1 MNKLLFNELYLY
13 WWKWRSWKR
22 FKIFY
27 YRCYHLDDYIK
38 LERSITKIR
47 IKFKKELGNFQEIK
61 GNKTKNFII
70 KKLLTKVNS
79 LNSEIFIIVFDKK
92 DKYKINYKN
101 DFNVLYDI
109 IASELA
115 KEIKITKSTLII
127 VDTCKPK
134 KKLVNNFN
142 QRFLDKINNS
152 KNHQINIIHQN
163 SINQKGLQVID
174 VIVWAAFQYMEHNNS
189 EFIDLIENKKIKKVF
204 KDWRT
209 STAI

>member
-1 MNKLLFNELYLY
+1 MNYIYIDESGDLGKGSKYF
-13 WWKWRSWKR
+13 
-22 FKIFY
+22 IIGAIIV
-27 YRCYHLDDYIK
+27 DDYIK

-47 IKFKKELGNFQEIK
+47 RKFKKELGNFQEIK

-101 DFNVLYDI
+101 DFNVLQDI

-189 EFIDLIENKKIKKVF
+189 EFIDLIDNKKIKKVF
-204 KDWRT
+204 KD
-209 STAI
+209 

>member
-1 MNKLLFNELYLY
+1 MNYIYIDESGDLGKGSKYF
-13 WWKWRSWKR
+13 
-22 FKIFY
+22 IIGAIIV
-27 YRCYHLDDYIK
+27 DDYIK

-47 IKFKKELGNFQEIK
+47 RKFKKELGNFQEIK

-189 EFIDLIENKKIKKVF
+189 EFIDLIDNKKIKKVF

>member
-1 MNKLLFNELYLY
+1 MNYIYIDESGDLGKGSKYF
-13 WWKWRSWKR
+13 
-22 FKIFY
+22 IIGAIIV
-27 YRCYHLDDYIK
+27 DDYIK

-47 IKFKKELGNFQEIK
+47 RKFKKELGNFQEIK
-61 GNKTKNFII
+61 ENKTKNFII

-115 KEIKITKSTLII
+115 KEIKITKSTLIT

-204 KDWRT
+204 KD
-209 STAI
+209 

>member
-1 MNKLLFNELYLY
+1 MNYIYIDESGDLGKGSKYF
-13 WWKWRSWKR
+13 
-22 FKIFY
+22 IIGAIIV
-27 YRCYHLDDYIK
+27 DDYIK

-47 IKFKKELGNFQEIK
+47 RKFKKELGNFQEIK

-70 KKLLTKVNS
+70 KKLLTKINS

-101 DFNVLYDI
+101 DFNVLQDI

-189 EFIDLIENKKIKKVF
+189 EFIDLIDNKKIKKVF
-204 KDWRT
+204 KD
-209 STAI
+209 

>member
-1 MNKLLFNELYLY
+1 MNYIYIDESGDLGKGSKYF
-13 WWKWRSWKR
+13 
-22 FKIFY
+22 IIGAIIV
-27 YRCYHLDDYIK
+27 DDYIK

-47 IKFKKELGNFQEIK
+47 RKFKKELGNFQEIK

-79 LNSEIFIIVFDKK
+79 LNSEILIIVFDKK

-174 VIVWAAFQYMEHNNS
+174 VIVWAAFQYMEHNNR

>member
-1 MNKLLFNELYLY
+1 MNYIYIDESGDLGKGSKYF
-13 WWKWRSWKR
+13 
-22 FKIFY
+22 IIGAIIV
-27 YRCYHLDDYIK
+27 DDYIK

-47 IKFKKELGNFQEIK
+47 RKFKKELGNFQEIK
-61 GNKTKNFII
+61 ENKTKNFII

-204 KDWRT
+204 KD
-209 STAI
+209 

>member
-1 MNKLLFNELYLY
+1 MNYIYIDESGDLGKGSKYF
-13 WWKWRSWKR
+13 
-22 FKIFY
+22 IIGAIIV
-27 YRCYHLDDYIK
+27 DDYIK

-47 IKFKKELGNFQEIK
+47 RKFKKELGNFQEIK

-134 KKLVNNFN
+134 KNLVNNFN

-174 VIVWAAFQYMEHNNS
+174 VIVWVAFQYMEHNNS

-204 KDWRT
+204 KD
-209 STAI
+209 

>member
-163 SINQKGLQVID
+163 QKGLQVID
-174 VIVWAAFQYMEHNNS
+174 VIVWATFQYMEHNNS

>member
-1 MNKLLFNELYLY
+1 MNYIYIDESGDLGKGSKYF
-13 WWKWRSWKR
+13 
-22 FKIFY
+22 IIGAIIV
-27 YRCYHLDDYIK
+27 DDYIK

-47 IKFKKELGNFQEIK
+47 RKFKKELGNFQEIK

-127 VDTCKPK
+127 VDICKPK

-174 VIVWAAFQYMEHNNS
+174 VIVWAVFQYMEHNNS

-204 KDWRT
+204 KD
-209 STAI
+209 

>member
-1 MNKLLFNELYLY
+1 MNYIYIDESGDLGKGSKYF
-13 WWKWRSWKR
+13 
-22 FKIFY
+22 IIGAIIV
-27 YRCYHLDDYIK
+27 DGYIK

-47 IKFKKELGNFQEIK
+47 RKFKKELGNFQEIK

-134 KKLVNNFN
+134 KKLVNN
-142 QRFLDKINNS
+142 
-152 KNHQINIIHQN
+152 
-163 SINQKGLQVID
+163 
-174 VIVWAAFQYMEHNNS
+174 
-189 EFIDLIENKKIKKVF
+189 LI
-204 KDWRT
+204 KD
-209 STAI
+209 S

>member
-1 MNKLLFNELYLY
+1 MNYIYIDESGDLGKGSKYF
-13 WWKWRSWKR
+13 
-22 FKIFY
+22 IIGAIIV
-27 YRCYHLDDYIK
+27 DDYIK

-47 IKFKKELGNFQEIK
+47 RKFKKELGNFQEIK

-142 QRFLDKINNS
+142 QSFLDKINNS

-204 KDWRT
+204 KD
-209 STAI
+209 

>member
-1 MNKLLFNELYLY
+1 MNYIYIDESGDLGKGSKYF
-13 WWKWRSWKR
+13 
-22 FKIFY
+22 IIGAIIV
-27 YRCYHLDDYIK
+27 DDYIK

-47 IKFKKELGNFQEIK
+47 RKFKKELGNFQEIK

-109 IASELA
+109 IASDLA

-189 EFIDLIENKKIKKVF
+189 EFIDLIDNKKIKKVF
-204 KDWRT
+204 KD
-209 STAI
+209 

>member
-1 MNKLLFNELYLY
+1 MNYIYIDESEDLGKGSKYF
-13 WWKWRSWKR
+13 
-22 FKIFY
+22 IIGAIIV
-27 YRCYHLDDYIK
+27 DDYIK

-47 IKFKKELGNFQEIK
+47 RKFKKELGNFQEIK

-204 KDWRT
+204 KD
-209 STAI
+209 

>member
-1 MNKLLFNELYLY
+1 MNYIYIDESGDLGKGSKYF
-13 WWKWRSWKR
+13 
-22 FKIFY
+22 IIGAIIV
-27 YRCYHLDDYIK
+27 DDYIK

-47 IKFKKELGNFQEIK
+47 RKFKKELGNFQEIK

-189 EFIDLIENKKIKKVF
+189 EFIDLIDNKKIKKVF
-204 KDWRT
+204 KD
-209 STAI
+209 

>member
-1 MNKLLFNELYLY
+1 MNYIYIDESGDLGKGSKYF
-13 WWKWRSWKR
+13 
-22 FKIFY
+22 IIGAIIV
-27 YRCYHLDDYIK
+27 DDYIK

-47 IKFKKELGNFQEIK
+47 RKFKKELGNFQEIK

-204 KDWRT
+204 KD
-209 STAI
+209 

>member
-1 MNKLLFNELYLY
+1 MNYIYIDESGDLGKGSKYF
-13 WWKWRSWKR
+13 
-22 FKIFY
+22 IIGAIIV
-27 YRCYHLDDYIK
+27 DDYIK

-47 IKFKKELGNFQEIK
+47 RKFKKELGNFQEIK

-174 VIVWAAFQYMEHNNS
+174 VIVWAAFQYMEHNNG
-189 EFIDLIENKKIKKVF
+189 EFINLIENKKIKKVF
-204 KDWRT
+204 KD
-209 STAI
+209 

>member
-1 MNKLLFNELYLY
+1 MNYIYIDESGDLGKGSKYF
-13 WWKWRSWKR
+13 
-22 FKIFY
+22 IIGAIIV
-27 YRCYHLDDYIK
+27 DDYIK

-47 IKFKKELGNFQEIK
+47 RKFKKELGNFQEIK

-127 VDTCKPK
+127 VDTCKSK

-189 EFIDLIENKKIKKVF
+189 EFIDLIDNKKIKKVF
-204 KDWRT
+204 KD
-209 STAI
+209 

>member
-1 MNKLLFNELYLY
+1 MNYIYIDESGDLGKGSKYF
-13 WWKWRSWKR
+13 
-22 FKIFY
+22 IIGAIIV
-27 YRCYHLDDYIK
+27 DDYIK

-47 IKFKKELGNFQEIK
+47 RKFKKELGNFQEIK

-115 KEIKITKSTLII
+115 KEIKITQSTLII

-204 KDWRT
+204 KD
-209 STAI
+209 

>member
-1 MNKLLFNELYLY
+1 MNYIYIDESGDLGKGSKYF
-13 WWKWRSWKR
+13 
-22 FKIFY
+22 IIGAIIV
-27 YRCYHLDDYIK
+27 DDYIK

-47 IKFKKELGNFQEIK
+47 RKFKKELGNFHEIK

-189 EFIDLIENKKIKKVF
+189 EFINLIENKKIKKVF
-204 KDWRT
+204 KD
-209 STAI
+209 

>member
-1 MNKLLFNELYLY
+1 MNYIYIDESGDLGKGSKYF
-13 WWKWRSWKR
+13 
-22 FKIFY
+22 IIGAIIV
-27 YRCYHLDDYIK
+27 DDYIK

-47 IKFKKELGNFQEIK
+47 RKFKKELGNFQEIK

-109 IASELA
+109 IAFELA

-189 EFIDLIENKKIKKVF
+189 EFINLIENKKIKKVF
-204 KDWRT
+204 KD
-209 STAI
+209 

>member
-1 MNKLLFNELYLY
+1 MNYIYIDESGDLGKGSKYF
-13 WWKWRSWKR
+13 
-22 FKIFY
+22 IIGAIIV
-27 YRCYHLDDYIK
+27 DDYIK

-47 IKFKKELGNFQEIK
+47 RKFKKELGNFQEIK

-101 DFNVLYDI
+101 DFNVLQDRILFCRI

-152 KNHQINIIHQN
+152 KNHQINIIHQK
-163 SINQKGLQVID
+163 IL
-174 VIVWAAFQYMEHNNS
+174 
-189 EFIDLIENKKIKKVF
+189 LIKKGYRLLMLLYGLLFNIWNIIIV
-204 KDWRT
+204 
-209 STAI
+209 SLQI

>member
-1 MNKLLFNELYLY
+1 MNYIYIDESGDLGKGSKYF
-13 WWKWRSWKR
+13 
-22 FKIFY
+22 IIGAIIV
-27 YRCYHLDDYIK
+27 DDYIK
-38 LERSITKIR
+38 LERSIIKIR
-47 IKFKKELGNFQEIK
+47 RKFKKELGNFQEIK

-189 EFIDLIENKKIKKVF
+189 EFINLIENKKNKKSF
-204 KDWRT
+204 
-209 STAI
+209 

>member
-1 MNKLLFNELYLY
+1 MNYIYIDESGDLGKGSKYF
-13 WWKWRSWKR
+13 
-22 FKIFY
+22 IIGAIIV
-27 YRCYHLDDYIK
+27 DDYIK

-47 IKFKKELGNFQEIK
+47 RKFKKELGNFQEIK

-79 LNSEIFIIVFDKK
+79 LNSEILIIVFDKK

-142 QRFLDKINNS
+142 QRFLDKINNF

-174 VIVWAAFQYMEHNNS
+174 VIVWAAFQYMEHNNR

-204 KDWRT
+204 KD
-209 STAI
+209 

>member
-1 MNKLLFNELYLY
+1 MNYIYIDESGDLGKGSKYF
-13 WWKWRSWKR
+13 
-22 FKIFY
+22 IIGAIIV
-27 YRCYHLDDYIK
+27 DDYIK

-47 IKFKKELGNFQEIK
+47 RKFKKELGNFQEIK

-189 EFIDLIENKKIKKVF
+189 EFINLIENKKIKKVF
-204 KDWRT
+204 KD
-209 STAI
+209 

>member
-1 MNKLLFNELYLY
+1 MNYIYIDESGDLGKGSKYF
-13 WWKWRSWKR
+13 
-22 FKIFY
+22 IIGAIIV
-27 YRCYHLDDYIK
+27 DDYIK

-47 IKFKKELGNFQEIK
+47 RKFKKELGNFQEIK

-174 VIVWAAFQYMEHNNS
+174 VIVWAVFQYMEHNNS

-204 KDWRT
+204 KD
-209 STAI
+209 

>member
-1 MNKLLFNELYLY
+1 MNYIYIDESGDLGKGSKYF
-13 WWKWRSWKR
+13 
-22 FKIFY
+22 IIGAIIV
-27 YRCYHLDDYIK
+27 DDYIK

-47 IKFKKELGNFQEIK
+47 RKFKKELGNFQEIK

-109 IASELA
+109 IAFELA

-189 EFIDLIENKKIKKVF
+189 EFIDLIDNKKIKKVF
-204 KDWRT
+204 KD
-209 STAI
+209 